1 VISRFSAKLVFIVG
15 GRATGIPGGAVMD
28 MGNSHLRT
36 VANVDGAA
44 ILDTEAG
51 QITTLNSTGAMVW
64 QALDRGEEPDAIA
77 ATIARETG
85 EQIEVV
91 KKDVGDFIEALR
103 KKNLSSY

>member
-1 VISRFSAKLVFIVG
+1 
-15 GRATGIPGGAVMD
+15 
-28 MGNSHLRT
+28 MGKENSCLRT
-36 VANVDGAA
+36 VANADGAA

-64 QALDRGEEPDAIA
+64 QALERGEEPDAIA
-77 ATIARETG
+77 ATIARVTG

-103 KKNLSSY
+103 KKNLSSR